1 MGMIRVIY
9 LAVYSLNLMNMDGF
23 NGIKI
28 VLELQKEGEMKSDI
42 KILMKAI
49 KKHNNVIKK
58 ERDKLRDI
66 ANLLED
72 YLTCYDDGSESIDD
86 ALRELQDGIDTIS
99 EVV

>member
-1 MGMIRVIY
+1 
-9 LAVYSLNLMNMDGF
+9 
-23 NGIKI
+23 
-28 VLELQKEGEMKSDI
+28 
-42 KILMKAI
+42 MKAI
-49 KKHNNVIKK
+49 EKHNNVIKK

-72 YLTCYDDGSESIDD
+72 YLVCYDDGSESIDD